1 MRTSPSTTMESDLE
15 ATKIKVPDV
24 YRKEG
29 WGQTRKKRNIYQG
42 LQRGAN
48 QTLRDGE
55 LKPFRNDLAP
65 LGSGF
70 TLYIVLIS

>member
-1 MRTSPSTTMESDLE
+1 MF
-15 ATKIKVPDV
+15 KQ
-24 YRKEG
+24 KEG
-29 WGQTRKKRNIYQG
+29 GVRPEKKRNIYLG

-70 TLYIVLIS
+70 TLYIVLISWGGYVARFFMGRLHF